1 MKILNKAK
9 IVKLK
14 QVDHVSNEK
23 NVLRKISHPF
33 IVKLYQTFKDKTNLY
48 LLLEFIPGG
57 ELFNYIRKAGR
68 LPNEIARIY
77 AAEIILAFE
86 YLHKQRIVYRDLKP
100 ENLLLDDFGHIKLTD
115 FGFAKEVK
123 ERTFS
128 VCGTPEYIAPEI
140 ILNKGH
146 DVAVD
151 WWSLGILIF
160 EMLAGYPPFSEDL
173 SSKQTVFEQIL
184 NQRVDI
190 PDYFHPHARD
200 IVQKLLV
207 PDPSARVGFVK
218 GMRDIKNHEWFYGIE
233 WDKLYERRDCGPLNP
248 EVVRDGDTHN
258 FYKFSD
264 VELQH
269 ELEDPSLNYDQIFL
283 DF

>member
-1 MKILNKAK
+1 
-9 IVKLK
+9 
-14 QVDHVSNEK
+14 
-23 NVLRKISHPF
+23 
-33 IVKLYQTFKDKTNLY
+33 
-48 LLLEFIPGG
+48 
-57 ELFNYIRKAGR
+57 
-68 LPNEIARIY
+68 
-77 AAEIILAFE
+77 
-86 YLHKQRIVYRDLKP
+86 
-100 ENLLLDDFGHIKLTD
+100 
-115 FGFAKEVK
+115 
-123 ERTFS
+123 
-128 VCGTPEYIAPEI
+128 
-140 ILNKGH
+140 LNKGH

-264 VELQH
+264 VELQG
-269 ELEDPSLNYDQIFL
+269 ELEDPSLNYEQIFL